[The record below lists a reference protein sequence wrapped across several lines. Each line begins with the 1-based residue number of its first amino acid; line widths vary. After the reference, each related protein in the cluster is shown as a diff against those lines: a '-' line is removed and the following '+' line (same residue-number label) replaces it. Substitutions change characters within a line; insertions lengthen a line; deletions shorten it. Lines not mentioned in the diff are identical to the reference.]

1 MIYADTSAM
10 GRAYF
15 SDEPGHAEL
24 RALLLGG
31 RETVVTSSLT
41 RVEIASAVHRAVRA
55 GRIRDGRAVLDR
67 FDADCGAHGPIVR
80 LRVRPDG
87 LLEVAVDLVAAHAL
101 RALEA
106 IHLAVA
112 LTDAVALADEEP
124 LTFVTRD
131 AEQATAARAHGLTV
145 A

>member
-1 MIYADTSAM
+1 MIYADTSAL

-15 SDEPGHAEL
+15 SDELDHAAL

-31 RETVVTSSLT
+31 LETVVTSSLT
-41 RVEIASAVHRAVRA
+41 RVEIASAAHRAARA
-55 GRIRDGRAVLDR
+55 GRIRDGRAMLDR
-67 FDADCGAHGPIVR
+67 FDADCGADGLIVR
-80 LRVRPDG
+80 LRLRPDG
-87 LLEVAVDLVAAHAL
+87 LAVAVDLVAAHAL
-101 RALEA
+101 RALDA
-106 IHLAVA
+106 VHLAVA
-112 LTDAVALADEEP
+112 LTDAVALAGEEP